1 MSDDFGRPKDEVT
14 AAELAAFHVAVWRET
29 YRDLAPAEAYAQLD
43 EARRLPQWQAAL
55 SDPAHQIRVLREEGG
70 IIGLA
75 HTAPGAGE
83 IMTGFGEIRHLYL
96 RPDRQGQGLGRKL
109 LQEALAGLRAAG
121 HRRAALAVVAGNE
134 KARAFYRRCGG
145 REDLAFT
152 DPGPLWRSDNLRVVW
167 DLT

>member
-1 MSDDFGRPKDEVT
+1 MSDDLSRPKREVT

-29 YRDLAPAEAYAQLD
+29 YRDLAPAEAYARLD

-55 SDPAHQIRVLREEGG
+55 ADPAHQIRVLRDGEA

-75 HTAPGAGE
+75 HTAPGSGDVMA
-83 IMTGFGEIRHLYL
+83 GFGEIRHLYI
-96 RPDRQGQGLGRKL
+96 RPDRQGQGLGQRL
-109 LQEALAGLRAAG
+109 LREALEGLRAVG
-121 HRRAALAVVAGNE
+121 HARAALAVVAENT

-145 REDLAFT
+145 QEDLAFT

-167 DLT
+167 ELG